1 MKTLFTAALLS
12 LSVAAHAFEAGRP
25 DTILVKLK
33 KADKLIIV
41 TPPGSVG
48 LKGFSEYDV
57 NRILAKVDS
66 TLQANRTT
74 VSRVSGGDT
83 TLVIQRVETSRAT
96 ASEGDKDH
104 RDITI
109 SFSSKSGGPKIVI
122 KDRMVEEEVSIS
134 ARDEKKKRSRLHY
147 NSFTMNL
154 GLTNYL
160 TSSGKAPSGADAG
173 YALNAASSRYITL
186 GWKWYQQ
193 LGHSPFGI
201 NYGAEFA
208 WQNFMLKD
216 GYQFTSTDSGTQLV
230 DLRNTANLSV
240 TKSKLVQSS
249 IKVPVALETHF
260 GKGWVLELGGFAGL
274 RIGSHAKLKYEQDGN
289 TKKDFA
295 YGSFDLTDFHYGA
308 RAVVRHRGFGIFG
321 EYQANTLFA
330 SGKGP
335 ELHAM
340 QFGVCFGGI

>member
-1 MKTLFTAALLS
+1 MKTLLTTAALLS

-33 KADKLIIV
+33 KADKLYIV

-48 LKGFSEYDV
+48 LKGFADYDV

-66 TLQANRTT
+66 ALQANRTT
-74 VSRVSGGDT
+74 VTRVADTDT
-83 TLVIQRVETSRAT
+83 TLVIRRVETSRPNAT
-96 ASEGDKDH
+96 DKDH
-104 RDITI
+104 RDIAI
-109 SFSSKSGGPKIVI
+109 SFSNKGGIPRIII
-122 KDRMVEEEVSIS
+122 KDRIIEEETVVEV
-134 ARDEKKKRSRLHY
+134 RNEKKRRERLHY
-147 NSFTMNL
+147 NGFSMNL

-160 TSSGKAPSGADAG
+160 TPSGTTTKGADAG

-186 GWKWYQQ
+186 GWKWHQQ
-193 LGHSPFGI
+193 LGHSPFGV
-201 NYGAEFA
+201 NYGFEFA
-208 WQNFMLKD
+208 WQNFMLRD
-216 GYQFTSTDSGTQLV
+216 SYQFVSTDSGTQLI
-230 DLRNTANLSV
+230 DLRNTPGTSV

-249 IKVPVALETHF
+249 IKIPLALETHF

-274 RIGSHAKLKYEQDGN
+274 RIGSHSKLKYEQDGD

-295 YGSFDLTDFHYGA
+295 YGNFDLTDFHYGG
-308 RAVVRHRGFGIFG
+308 RAVIRHRGFGLFG
-321 EYQANTLFA
+321 EYQGNTLFA

-340 QFGVCFGGI
+340 QFGITFGGI